1 VKLEFRDPGGAT
13 TGKLLPTGNVVDAL
27 DVPGYGKL
35 KASLVDAAN
44 ATCFLNAADLGLKGT
59 EMPEELDGNA
69 ELLKKLAAIRVAASV
84 AMGIAKTPEEAA
96 ARRSVPFVGF
106 VSGPQ
111 DAPALSGEKIAAAN
125 VDLTARM
132 LSNGQPH
139 RALPLTVTLCTA
151 VAARI
156 EGSLVNQLTRRN
168 DDPEAEIR
176 IAMPSGV
183 LTVAATVARK
193 DGDWHA
199 EQGAFYRTQ
208 RRMFEGFVLVRASR
222 VPRLVAATNGK
233 LKAA

>member
-1 VKLEFRDPGGAT
+1 
-13 TGKLLPTGNVVDAL
+13 
-27 DVPGYGKL
+27 
-35 KASLVDAAN
+35 
-44 ATCFLNAADLGLKGT
+44 
-59 EMPEELDGNA
+59 
-69 ELLKKLAAIRVAASV
+69 
-84 AMGIAKTPEEAA
+84 
-96 ARRSVPFVGF
+96 
-106 VSGPQ
+106 
-111 DAPALSGEKIAAAN
+111 
-125 VDLTARM
+125 M

-156 EGSLVNQLTRRN
+156 EGSVVNELTRRN

-183 LTVAATVARK
+183 LTVAATVTQE
-193 DGDWHA
+193 DGKWHA

-222 VPRLVAATNGK
+222 VPGLASAEGK